1 MAWPAVPQEVL
12 DQNQEEQT
20 TPTTLHAKCLAQ
32 RWEFPK
38 IGVPHFGVLKIR
50 ILLFGVPY

>member
-50 ILLFGVPY
+50 ILPFRVLY